1 MLASRSRMHTYVREG
16 WVGTREANNLKE
28 RNTYS
33 DTSFYANIKESMD
46 RRGMADVAILPKI
59 KQKSYILHI
68 FHADRIFHAGGK
80 LEVEVP

>member
-1 MLASRSRMHTYVREG
+1 
-16 WVGTREANNLKE
+16 
-28 RNTYS
+28 
-33 DTSFYANIKESMD
+33 MD